1 MSTIAYGSTS
11 QPAPRLRL
19 TARGRAVIMT
29 LVATPL
35 VALALFLGLNAG
47 GAIATGE
54 QGDVAFQSVSV
65 EPGQSLWE
73 VAAQVAPAADPREVI
88 AEIVLLNQL
97 DSAVVQPGQ
106 ELAIPTKYA
115 D

>member
-11 QPAPRLRL
+11 RPAPRLRL
-19 TARGRAVIMT
+19 TTRGRAVLTT
-29 LVATPL
+29 LVAAPL
-35 VALALFLGLNAG
+35 AAAALVFGLGTT
-47 GAIATGE
+47 GAIASHESGGVVFEHVT
-54 QGDVAFQSVSV
+54 V

-73 VAAQVAPAADPREVI
+73 VAAHVAPAADPRDVI

-106 ELAIPTKYA
+106 ELAIPAKYTG
-115 D
+115 